1 MRFAWVSVVFGLFLV
16 TIICIVF
23 VVFDDFVATLFT
35 RDEATV
41 NIIKMTLPVLSFYI
55 WFDSIHGV

>member
-1 MRFAWVSVVFGLFLV
+1 MFALFLV

-23 VVFDDFVATLFT
+23 VTCDEFVAHLFT
-35 RDEATV
+35 NDGATV
-41 NIIKMTLPVLSFYI
+41 DIIKATLPVLSFYI